1 MHKPPGE
8 HQVGASLQTHMAS
21 CLAGGLFAPPKQLAA
36 HLSNVTA
43 ALGGSGR
50 GAAAAAAAD
59 SMPTLGVSSVA
70 EGAAAE
76 AAGGSAAADP
86 SGSQLGLSGSV
97 PSSPPA
103 LKPSGQAPPA
113 ADAAPVAD
121 AKRRLRFAD
130 DSAALGSPSG
140 GGGHGSFGGGL
151 GGVGGSGSVGG
162 SSITTVAAAAAL
174 GGPSG
179 TARSDPAQ
187 KPPLQPPRRLEES
200 NAPDSACDEAALA
213 PATAVVHAVVS
224 APIAAQHACVSRA
237 CLGCVSTT
245 CEPVQTMKNRKGSTR
260 LSLRCLLFGPFRES
274 VTSQA
279 LCSWS
284 AECFSLKVSICA
296 AASCSRRCGW
306 ASP

>member
-1 MHKPPGE
+1 MRNLQHVGAAAVLRMHKPPGQ
-8 HQVGASLQTHMAS
+8 HQVGARLQTHMVS
-21 CLAGGLFAPPKQLAA
+21 CLTGGLFAPPKQLAT

-43 ALGGSGR
+43 ALGGSG
-50 GAAAAAAAD
+50 GAAAAAAASD

-70 EGAAAE
+70 EGAAAD

-103 LKPSGQAPPA
+103 LNPSGQAPPA

-130 DSAALGSPSG
+130 DSAAPGSPG
-140 GGGHGSFGGGL
+140 GGSHDSFGGGL
-151 GGVGGSGSVGG
+151 GGFGGGGGSVGG
-162 SSITTVAAAAAL
+162 SRITTVAAVATL

-179 TARSDPAQ
+179 TAHSDPAQ
-187 KPPLQPPRRLEES
+187 MPPPQPPRRLEES
-200 NAPDSACDEAALA
+200 NAPESACDEAALA

-237 CLGCVSTT
+237 CLGCVSGNCAAC
-245 CEPVQTMKNRKGSTR
+245 CEPVQTMENRNGSTR
-260 LSLRCLLFGPFRES
+260 FSLRCLLVEAHSGR
-274 VTSQA
+274 A
-279 LCSWS
+279 LTLTLISNPNI
-284 AECFSLKVSICA
+284 K
-296 AASCSRRCGW
+296 
-306 ASP
+306 P